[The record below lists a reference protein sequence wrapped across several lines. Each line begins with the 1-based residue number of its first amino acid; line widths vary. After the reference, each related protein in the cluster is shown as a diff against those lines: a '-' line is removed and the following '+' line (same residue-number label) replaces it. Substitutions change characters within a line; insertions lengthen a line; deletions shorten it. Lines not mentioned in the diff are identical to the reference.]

1 MRRSR
6 PFAILLLAVPAACA
20 PSFPPLAERGGDSAF
35 KARIATAY
43 PPGSS
48 GERLRADLA
57 GQGFTVVY
65 DPTTRFGSALDVP
78 PNLPCLSETR
88 IDWRENAR
96 GRIVVIQAA
105 RHVCS

>member
-1 MRRSR
+1 MRRSGL
-6 PFAILLLAVPAACA
+6 PALLLLAVPAACA
-20 PSFPPLAERGGDSAF
+20 PSFPPIAATGGDSAL
-35 KARIATAY
+35 KARIATTY

-48 GERLRADLA
+48 GDRLRGDLA
-57 GQGFTVVY
+57 RQGFVVRY
-65 DPTTRFGSALDVP
+65 DPVTRYGSALDVP